1 MCGDACGAARKA
13 KFVSTRSIAHY
24 TYCASLHKFRSPL
37 QGAFNRKN
45 KKISEET
52 AISYLVCNLKKIR
65 NEKNKDNVTPIEL
78 ENERDESYTP
88 DNPNIDL
95 SRTGRNYHTV
105 HRSERYMDYINGR
118 IATLSLKRKVR
129 YDAVLMGAFVISSDG
144 EFFNRL
150 MPSLQRRFFEDAT
163 EYFAEKYG
171 EENIISA
178 VVHMDETTPHM
189 HLNLVPIVDRR
200 LCAKELFTPKT
211 LRELQSDFWEKVG
224 KKWDLERGKPGSQA
238 KHKSVAEYKA
248 QKILEDAQNKAKDII
263 SEANDRA
270 QTAKLQADGIVS
282 QAEQT
287 AAETK
292 QQAQDYLN
300 GVIQSVEEEK
310 AKPTPRKKKQVEE
323 EIRVLRTENAALRQS
338 LNIKSKDASDLFELL
353 QKAERRAKGK
363 EQAFG
368 MVSDMLAAYPD
379 EFDALLN
386 KSRQKKAE
394 PYYKGNSRGNDRGG
408 K

>member
-1 MCGDACGAARKA
+1 M
-13 KFVSTRSIAHY
+13 
-24 TYCASLHKFRSPL
+24 
-37 QGAFNRKN
+37 
-45 KKISEET
+45 
-52 AISYLVCNLKKIR
+52 KKIR

-95 SRTGRNYHTV
+95 SRTQRNYHTV
-105 HRSERYMDYINGR
+105 HRSERYTDYINGR
-118 IATLSLKRKVR
+118 IATLPLKRKVR
-129 YDAVLMGAFVISSDG
+129 KDAVLMGAFVISSDG
-144 EFFNRL
+144 EFFKRL
-150 MPSLQRRFFEDAT
+150 MPSQQRRFFEDAT
-163 EYFAEKYG
+163 DYFAEKYG

-189 HLNLVPIVDRR
+189 HLNLVPVVDRR

-248 QKILEDAQNKAKDII
+248 QKILEAAQSKAENII
-263 SEANDRA
+263 SEVDGKA
-270 QTAKLQADGIVS
+270 QAAKLQADGIVS

-310 AKPTPRKKKQVEE
+310 AKPTPKKKKQAEE
-323 EIRVLRTENAALRQS
+323 EIRVLRTENAALRQAKR
-338 LNIKSKDASDLFELL
+338 IGDKDRADLFELY
-353 QKAERRAKGK
+353 QESERANKSK
-363 EQAFG
+363 ESVYQ
-368 MVSDMLAAYPD
+368 MVSDILSAYPD
-379 EFDALLN
+379 EFRALLH
-386 KSRQKKAE
+386 KSREKKAT
-394 PYYKGNSRGNDRGG
+394 PHYKSNSRGYDRGG

>member
-1 MCGDACGAARKA
+1 M
-13 KFVSTRSIAHY
+13 
-24 TYCASLHKFRSPL
+24 
-37 QGAFNRKN
+37 
-45 KKISEET
+45 
-52 AISYLVCNLKKIR
+52 
-65 NEKNKDNVTPIEL
+65 TPIEL
-78 ENERDESYTP
+78 ENERDERYTP

-105 HRSERYMDYINGR
+105 HRSERYMDYINER
-118 IATLSLKRKVR
+118 IATLPLKRKVR
-129 YDAVLMGAFVISSDG
+129 KDAVLMGAFVISSGG

-150 MPSLQRRFFEDAT
+150 MPSQQRRFFEDAT
-163 EYFAEKYG
+163 DYFAEKYG
-171 EENIISA
+171 KENIISA

-211 LRELQSDFWEKVG
+211 LRELQSDFWENVG

-248 QKILEDAQNKAKDII
+248 QKILESARNEAKNII
-263 SEANDRA
+263 SEADGKA
-270 QTAKLQADGIVS
+270 QAARLQADGIVS
-282 QAEQT
+282 EAEQT

-292 QQAQDYLN
+292 QQALAYLN

-310 AKPTPRKKKQVEE
+310 AKPTPKKRKQAEE
-323 EIRVLRTENAALRQS
+323 EIRVLRTENAALRQA
-338 LNIKSKDASDLFELL
+338 KDISDHDRADLFEQL

-363 EQAFG
+363 EAAFG
-368 MVSDMLAAYPD
+368 MVSDMIAAYPD

-386 KSRQKKAE
+386 KSRAKKAA
-394 PYYKGNSRGNDRGG
+394 PYYKGNSHGYDRGG